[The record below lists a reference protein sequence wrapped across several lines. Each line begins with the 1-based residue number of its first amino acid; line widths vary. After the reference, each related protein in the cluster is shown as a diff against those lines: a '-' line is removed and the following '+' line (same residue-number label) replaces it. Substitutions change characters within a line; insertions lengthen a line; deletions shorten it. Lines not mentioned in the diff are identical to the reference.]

1 MEEIE
6 ELKRENK
13 QPDLKL
19 GILADLAYYNRM
31 AKASFHN
38 DRVKFYTLSL
48 LKFVLFEK
56 EKD

>member
-19 GILADLAYYNRM
+19 GILLADLAYYNRM
-31 AKASFHN
+31 AKASFNN

-48 LKFVLFEK
+48 LKFALFEK
-56 EKD
+56 D